1 MNRIVGLNRIALW
14 LIGVLFIGC
23 SEDALPRPRG
33 YFRIETPP
41 ASYAPYILP
50 CGPQFEVPSHAKIEL
65 LALNS
70 PDQAC
75 WYNLA
80 FPAFSAKLH
89 CTLIRLQDP
98 ADFMALVDEAHQMV
112 FSHESKASGIQT
124 HSFNLPENQVSGLV
138 FDLEGPVASPLQFF
152 ASDSTSYFL
161 RGSLYFQHVPNPD
174 SIGPA
179 LDYVRQDIVHMIETL
194 QWK

>member
-1 MNRIVGLNRIALW
+1 MNSIAGLHHLAFCL
-14 LIGVLFIGC
+14 LAALFIGC
-23 SEDALPRPRG
+23 GEDPLPKPRG

-41 ASYAPYILP
+41 ATYTPYILP

-65 LALNS
+65 IALDS

-75 WYNLA
+75 WYNLV
-80 FPAFSAKLH
+80 FPSFSAKLH
-89 CTLIRLQDP
+89 CTLIRLRDP
-98 ADFMALVDEAHQMV
+98 DDFMALVDEAHQMV
-112 FSHESKASGIQT
+112 FSHESKTSGIQT
-124 HSFNLPENQVSGLV
+124 HAFDLPTNRVSGLV

-152 ASDSTSYFL
+152 ASDSTTHFL

>member
-1 MNRIVGLNRIALW
+1 MHKVLGIHNLGFWLLGLLLMACN
-14 LIGVLFIGC
+14 
-23 SEDALPRPRG
+23 EDPLPRPRG

-41 ASYAPYILP
+41 ASYVPYSLP
-50 CGPQFEVPSHAKIEL
+50 CGGQFEVPAHAKIEL
-65 LALNS
+65 INADGANAS
-70 PDQAC
+70 C
-75 WYNLA
+75 WFNLS

-89 CTLIRLQDP
+89 CTLIRLRDP
-98 ADFMALVDEAHQMV
+98 ADFISLVDDSHRMV
-112 FSHESKASGIQT
+112 FSHEAKASGIQT
-124 HSFNLPENQVSGLV
+124 HSFDLPENQVSGLV
-138 FDLEGPVASPLQFF
+138 FDLGGPVASPLQFF
-152 ASDSTSYFL
+152 ATDSTDHFL